1 MLAGLPSAA
10 LGDGVLARPT
20 MAEGLNQVFAKL
32 DPTDRWL
39 AAAPRLRSRFAP
51 RGHLGVA
58 LNAGAAVN
66 SGEPADRSLD
76 FPTCPVRNSQP
87 VDVPRVHD
95 DALAQPTRARLFEL
109 LTELRRPAGTEEL
122 ARRLGL
128 HPNGV
133 RAHLERLEAAG
144 LVVRARERM
153 PNMRGRPRDTWSISP
168 DAEPG
173 GAAPTAYADLGRWL
187 VRAISSSGRRV
198 RDVEAAG
205 RRIGRELAPSPGAES
220 AEEQVHGV
228 LVAMGFRPRRRLD
241 DGSALTYCLD
251 NCPYRV
257 AVRERQ
263 AVVCGLH
270 RGMTRGLLD
279 AVAPKTRLTA
289 FVPKDPDAA
298 GCEIT
303 VRGPLVDEL
312 AAK

>member
-1 MLAGLPSAA
+1 
-10 LGDGVLARPT
+10 
-20 MAEGLNQVFAKL
+20 
-32 DPTDRWL
+32 
-39 AAAPRLRSRFAP
+39 
-51 RGHLGVA
+51 
-58 LNAGAAVN
+58 
-66 SGEPADRSLD
+66 
-76 FPTCPVRNSQP
+76 
-87 VDVPRVHD
+87 VDVPRASD

-109 LTELRRPAGTEEL
+109 LTDLRRPAGTNEL
-122 ARRLGL
+122 ARQLGL

-144 LVVRARERM
+144 LVERARERV
-153 PNMRGRPRDTWSISP
+153 PHVRGRPRDTWSISA

-187 VRAISSSGRRV
+187 VRTMSSSGLRV

-205 RRIGRELAPSPGAES
+205 RQIGRELAPRSGAES

-228 LVAMGFRPRRRLD
+228 LVAMGFKPRRRL
-241 DGSALTYCLD
+241 DGSALTYCLE

-279 AVAPKTRLTA
+279 AVAPKTRLAA
-289 FVPKDPDAA
+289 FVPKDPDEA

-303 VRGPLVDEL
+303 VRGPLVDQL
-312 AAK
+312 ASRESPARRE